1 MNISS
6 LMFLVKI
13 DIIYYASSF
22 LLLSVT
28 STSQTYFY
36 HNYWRYGFIEK
47 ILEAATG
54 GVLKKRF
61 FATLLWRRLQRRYF
75 SVNFI
80 KFLRTPFLQ
89 NTSRQLLLKFYLPT
103 TEVSLEPYQVS
114 SMDLFFV
121 NSWKF
126 SAVISFF

>member
-1 MNISS
+1 
-6 LMFLVKI
+6 MFLVKI

-61 FATLLWRRLQRRYF
+61 FAT
-75 SVNFI
+75 FI
-80 KFLRTPFLQ
+80 MKETPAQVFFCEFYKFLRTPFLQ

-103 TEVSLEPYQVS
+103 TEVYLEPYQVP
-114 SMDLFFV
+114 SMDLFFG